1 MQQWLLARPE
11 FREFL
16 PTRPMVAYPERWM
29 DRVDAMKRLQGWTD
43 VSVRCTS
50 ATWRSSASR
59 SCSRSASATGATS
72 SIREQAG
79 NWARYWRPEI
89 QWYIHAY
96 QAVTGVDLSADMA
109 DVRQAEQAR
118 ARALPPALHLQR
130 RLVEQRRASNGAM
143 RHPVEPPRG
152 QRV

>member
-1 MQQWLLARPE
+1 MR
-11 FREFL
+11 
-16 PTRPMVAYPERWM
+16 
-29 DRVDAMKRLQGWTD
+29 
-43 VSVRCTS
+43 TS

-59 SCSRSASATGATS
+59 SLL
-72 SIREQAG
+72 SIRYGNWSDVNDREQAG

-89 QWYIHAY
+89 QGYIHAY
-96 QAVTGVDLSADMA
+96 RAVTGVDLSADMA